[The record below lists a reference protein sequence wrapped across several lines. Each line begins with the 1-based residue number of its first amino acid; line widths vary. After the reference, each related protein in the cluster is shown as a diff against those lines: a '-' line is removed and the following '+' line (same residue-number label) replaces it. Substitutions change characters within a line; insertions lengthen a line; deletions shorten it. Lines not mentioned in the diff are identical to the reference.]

1 MIYHRGPSLVF
12 NKEIKTLSFEKLDE
26 FIVVSFEKPNNMFL
40 KTFSALKS
48 SILERVTLTKNELLE
63 IRDYLIKNMEEI
75 PTDLPSSVAEIK
87 IKKEDDK
94 YEFCLVSKLKNVDI
108 ILQDTYKCYS
118 LLLEYDEVVE
128 LINKINKL
136 I

>member
-48 SILERVTLTKNELLE
+48 SILERITLTRNELLE

-94 YEFCLVSKLKNVDI
+94 YEFCLVSKLKNIDI
-108 ILQDTYKCYS
+108 ILQDTYKCYN

-128 LINKINKL
+128 LVNKINKL